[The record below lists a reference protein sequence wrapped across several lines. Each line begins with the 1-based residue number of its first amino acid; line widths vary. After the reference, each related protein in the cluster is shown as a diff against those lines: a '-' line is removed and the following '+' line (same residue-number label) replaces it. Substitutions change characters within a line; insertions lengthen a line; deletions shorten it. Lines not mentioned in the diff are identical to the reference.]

1 METISV
7 DRLVMSTLHNLS
19 VAISEKL
26 DGDCIFI
33 KSGFIPPLDND
44 FRYVVEGIKQD
55 NHEQQKPEQKNLIVI
70 LETTGGS
77 METVERLVSVMRKHY
92 NHVSFII
99 PDYAYSA
106 GTVLALSG
114 DRIYMDYYSVL
125 GPIDPQFGGDPGY
138 GYLVKYHELRQTIND
153 ADDLS
158 KVKAE
163 HSYLI
168 NKFDPVPLFVVEQA
182 IKHGITLIKKWLPK
196 YKFKDWNIKETQK
209 TPVTDETK
217 EERAQEIAETLGDA
231 TKWHSHGRGIGM
243 EDLRGED
250 IKLMIDDFGADEEL
264 NMMIRNYHALAL
276 EYSIFS
282 GINDFILHKDG
293 VQPVQIR
300 RV

>member
-7 DRLVMSTLHNLS
+7 YKFAMNMLQQLNVD
-19 VAISEKL
+19 ISNKL
-26 DGDCIFI
+26 DGDCVFI
-33 KSGFIPPLDND
+33 KSGIDTPLDDN
-44 FRYVVEGIKQD
+44 FRYVIEGIKQD
-55 NHEQQKPEQKNLIVI
+55 NCEQQKPEQKNLIVI
-70 LETTGGS
+70 LETTGGY

-92 NHVSFII
+92 DYVSFII

-125 GPIDPQFGGDPGY
+125 GPIDPQFGGAPGY
-138 GYLVKYHELRQTIND
+138 GYLVKYHELRKTIND

-182 IKHGITLIKKWLPK
+182 IKHGITLITKWLPK
-196 YKFKDWNIKETQK
+196 YKFKDWNVKETQR
-209 TPVTDETK
+209 TPVTDKIK
-217 EERAQEIAETLGDA
+217 EKRAQEIAETLGDA
-231 TKWHSHGRGIGM
+231 TKWHSHGRGISM
-243 EDLRGED
+243 EDLIGEE
-250 IKLMIDDFGADEEL
+250 IKLIINDFGVDDEL
-264 NMMIRNYHALAL
+264 NMMVRNYHGLAL
-276 EYSIFS
+276 EYSALS
-282 GINDFILHKDG
+282 GNSDFILHKDG
-293 VQPVQIR
+293 VQVVQIR

>member
-7 DRLVMSTLHNLS
+7 DRLVMNTLNRLS
-19 VAISEKL
+19 VAISNKL

-33 KSGFIPPLDND
+33 KSGIYTPLDND
-44 FRYVVEGIKQD
+44 FRYVVEDIKQ
-55 NHEQQKPEQKNLIVI
+55 KGTKRKNLIVI
-70 LETTGGS
+70 LETDGGNPAI
-77 METVERLVSVMRKHY
+77 VERLVSVMRQY
-92 NHVSFII
+92 YSHVSFII

-125 GPIDPQFGGDPGY
+125 GPIDPQFGGAPGY
-138 GYLVKYHELRQTIND
+138 GYLEKYRELKKTINEAED
-153 ADDLS
+153 IGD
-158 KVKAE
+158 VKAE

-168 NKFDPVPLFVVEQA
+168 NKFDPTSLFVVEQA

-217 EERAQEIAETLGDA
+217 EERAEAIAETLGDA

-264 NMMIRNYHALAL
+264 NPMIRNYHALAL
-276 EYSIFS
+276 EYAVIS

-293 VQPVQIR
+293 VQPVQIKR
-300 RV
+300 M